1 MDNALIYDDPVE
13 RCLAAIIGQACKD
26 YVVARMRGF
35 IDENGYINE
44 VAVAQSQGQYTLKP
58 NTLLG
63 CDRTEIRT
71 AWLFIHGGGLDF
83 FMEALSPGQSPDMI
97 RDNIQQVLENKKEI
111 VWK

>member
-1 MDNALIYDDPVE
+1 MDNALIYEDPVE
-13 RCLAAIIGQACKD
+13 RFLAAVIGQACKD

-58 NTLLG
+58 NTMIG

-71 AWLFIHGGGLDF
+71 AWLFIHGSGLDI
-83 FMEALSPGQSPDMI
+83 FMEALSPNQSAQMI
-97 RDNIQQVLENKKEI
+97 RENIQQVLDKKKEI